1 MNDITMNWS
10 YKSVR
15 LWCRIMRK
23 YEDNRVDEDYEDV
36 EMRNRKEDDMY
47 CLINKDDCMIIL

>member
-10 YKSVR
+10 YKSMR
-15 LWCRIMRK
+15 LWFRIMRK
-23 YEDNRVDEDYEDV
+23 YEDNRVYEDYDDV
-36 EMRNRKEDDMY
+36 EKRNRKEDDMY